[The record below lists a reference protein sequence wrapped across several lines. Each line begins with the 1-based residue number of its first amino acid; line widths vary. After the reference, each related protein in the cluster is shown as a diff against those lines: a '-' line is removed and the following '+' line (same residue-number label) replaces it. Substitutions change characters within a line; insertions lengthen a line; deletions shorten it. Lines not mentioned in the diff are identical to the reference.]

1 MTNPEGQAT
10 GVEGTMAWRPSK
22 HLDFKSGC
30 AAPIPVGSSHVMR
43 APRLSMS
50 RFGAMARDVS
60 GWKSMTQDAHVE
72 VASEQVTGVDVM
84 AFDRGGQVT
93 LEEAQTPVLDLT
105 GRDTVEDAL
114 DWIAQGWAVK
124 LHVPMQ
130 QVLRAI
136 SRLECDDGSKARALQ
151 CVAREAATP
160 DFDSASVLFGLDLVT
175 PPHRFRVALDEL
187 ASRSPTK
194 SLDGLTASS
203 VIAARR
209 HDPFVLETLCAL
221 AGMSFRDLCERV
233 DGLPPSVESDWS
245 PAQVRAAFDAIDAV
259 VRQTVNESTS
269 GPVPL
274 RPIDLMPRFRGEGLA
289 GWALVE
295 QQRVGGVPYEVLLAQ
310 RSVGGSWSA
319 HRNRTASR
327 VSESAAS
334 DLAERLDA
342 MDVQYLRSR
351 DVGGANPAGRLAEL
365 AGSTRQVGMLILR
378 SPGRPCFG
386 VVFASAR
393 DGGTARKSIASLAQ
407 MELGD
412 RAQMAVLLT
421 GPGWRQ
427 RNETAVLAEVF
438 DGRIYTDQSLDE
450 LVADIAA
457 AIEDSPEG
465 GLHASDV

>member
-1 MTNPEGQAT
+1 M
-10 GVEGTMAWRPSK
+10 
-22 HLDFKSGC
+22 
-30 AAPIPVGSSHVMR
+30 
-43 APRLSMS
+43 
-50 RFGAMARDVS
+50 
-60 GWKSMTQDAHVE
+60 
-72 VASEQVTGVDVM
+72 
-84 AFDRGGQVT
+84 T
-93 LEEAQTPVLDLT
+93 LEEAQTLVLELT
-105 GRDTVEDAL
+105 GRDKVEDAL
-114 DWIAQGWAVK
+114 DWIANGWPIK
-124 LHVPMQ
+124 PHVRKQ

-136 SRLECDDGSKARALQ
+136 TRLECDDGSKARALQ
-151 CVAREAATP
+151 CVARDAATS
-160 DFDSASVLFGLDLVT
+160 DFNSASVLFGLDLVT
-175 PPHRFRVALDEL
+175 PPRRFRVALDEL
-187 ASRSPTK
+187 ASLSPTK

-233 DGLPPSVESDWS
+233 DDLPPSVEADWN
-245 PAQVRAAFDAIDAV
+245 PAQVRAAFAAIDAV
-259 VRQTVNESTS
+259 VREPAHESTS
-269 GPVPL
+269 GSVPL
-274 RPIDLMPRFRGEGLA
+274 RPIDLMPRFRGQGLT
-289 GWALVE
+289 GWTLVE

-310 RSVGGSWSA
+310 RSVGGSWLA
-319 HRNRTASR
+319 HRNRTALR

-334 DLAERLDA
+334 ALAERLDA
-342 MDVQYLRSR
+342 MDVHYLRSR
-351 DVGGANPAGRLAEL
+351 DVGGADHAGRLAEL

-378 SPGRPCFG
+378 GPDQPCIG

-427 RNETAVLAEVF
+427 RNETAVLAEVL
-438 DGRIYTDQSLDE
+438 DGRIYTDMSLDE

-457 AIEDSPEG
+457 TIEASPEG